1 MGLFSKKKTAKKGV
15 KLPKTVQ
22 ESIPYTRIYDN
33 GVIETSPGT
42 FTKSYRLEDMNFK
55 VAADSVQIS
64 LYQRYEMLLNS
75 FAPTTHFQIL
85 IQNHM
90 TDKRTSIND
99 IRFMPQRDG
108 LNRHRSAMNEL
119 LLDKMGEGKNSLTQN
134 KYLIV
139 SVEDDS
145 VNHAMQVLG
154 AIDTDVDKA
163 IRAINRDIQ
172 TPPMT
177 IEERLRVLHGFY
189 NQDNE
194 SVFENT
200 KSRTGTPK
208 FSLDQVYASGITSK
222 DVIGPS
228 GMEFR
233 PNYFRL
239 GNCYGRALYLESV
252 SNWLSTDFLADLSN
266 LQQSQAISI
275 YYEPIETS
283 QAMKL
288 VKNHLLNINAQL
300 TAEQKRAAN
309 DGLPGELYSA
319 ETIRSREQ
327 AEDLLQEMV
336 GRDQKLFYAAMT
348 VCVFAE
354 SKTELEEATRLVTT
368 VANNYMC
375 PIKTL
380 IFQQEYGLNAA
391 LPLCQYDLFTKR
403 LYTSESGAVFMP
415 YNSQELFQ
423 KDGVFY
429 GLNQTTNS
437 MILYDRRSGKNYNGL
452 IFGESGAGKSFIAKC
467 EMFSLLL
474 RSDKNRI
481 YIIDPE
487 REYCD
492 MVTLLGGEVI
502 DLSPGSKTFVNP
514 LDMDLDYS
522 GDKDPVSMKSDYIF
536 SMIEIM
542 LGPGRALD
550 PKAKSIVDR
559 CVKNIYRGYLKHLDS
574 VREHHPEITCD
585 REAMP
590 TLSNL
595 YNELLLQ
602 PEPEAH
608 TVAGILEIYATG
620 SLATFAHRSNVET
633 DKRIVVYDISKLGS
647 GMKELGLHIC
657 LNDVWNVMIENRKKD
672 LWTYF
677 YIDEFHLLLQSD
689 SAASFLVQIW
699 KRARKWNG
707 IPTGIMQNT
716 EDLLRSAD
724 SRNIINNSSFIIM
737 MSLQQIDRSNLGD
750 LLNIPEGLLHYIT
763 NGQPGQGLIYN
774 GKTIIPFNH
783 TIDPDKNADL
793 YDIMSS
799 SQSKD
804 KLDFRN

>member
-1 MGLFSKKKTAKKGV
+1 M
-15 KLPKTVQ
+15 Q
-22 ESIPYTRIYDN
+22 N
-33 GVIETSPGT
+33 
-42 FTKSYRLEDMNFK
+42 TKAY
-55 VAADSVQIS
+55 
-64 LYQRYEMLLNS
+64 
-75 FAPTTHFQIL
+75 
-85 IQNHM
+85 
-90 TDKRTSIND
+90 
-99 IRFMPQRDG
+99 
-108 LNRHRSAMNEL
+108 EL
-119 LLDKMGEGKNSLTQN
+119 LL
-134 KYLIV
+134 LI
-139 SVEDDS
+139 
-145 VNHAMQVLG
+145 AGGAG
-154 AIDTDVDKA
+154 AITGIAAFILKVVKTIRRIVAWFTNLDKRLDE
-163 IRAINRDIQ
+163 IEKHTRENWLQCLKLTIVNDDI
-172 TPPMT
+172 P

-437 MILYDRRSGKNYNGL
+437 MILYDR
-452 IFGESGAGKSFIAKC
+452 
-467 EMFSLLL
+467 
-474 RSDKNRI
+474 
-481 YIIDPE
+481 
-487 REYCD
+487 
-492 MVTLLGGEVI
+492 
-502 DLSPGSKTFVNP
+502 
-514 LDMDLDYS
+514 
-522 GDKDPVSMKSDYIF
+522 
-536 SMIEIM
+536 
-542 LGPGRALD
+542 
-550 PKAKSIVDR
+550 
-559 CVKNIYRGYLKHLDS
+559 
-574 VREHHPEITCD
+574 
-585 REAMP
+585 
-590 TLSNL
+590 
-595 YNELLLQ
+595 
-602 PEPEAH
+602 
-608 TVAGILEIYATG
+608 
-620 SLATFAHRSNVET
+620 
-633 DKRIVVYDISKLGS
+633 
-647 GMKELGLHIC
+647 
-657 LNDVWNVMIENRKKD
+657 
-672 LWTYF
+672 
-677 YIDEFHLLLQSD
+677 
-689 SAASFLVQIW
+689 
-699 KRARKWNG
+699 
-707 IPTGIMQNT
+707 
-716 EDLLRSAD
+716 
-724 SRNIINNSSFIIM
+724 
-737 MSLQQIDRSNLGD
+737 
-750 LLNIPEGLLHYIT
+750 
-763 NGQPGQGLIYN
+763 
-774 GKTIIPFNH
+774 PFC
-783 TIDPDKNADL
+783 
-793 YDIMSS
+793 
-799 SQSKD
+799 
-804 KLDFRN
+804 